1 MVSWII
7 KRAKKCLDY
16 VSTIYIIHLF
26 LCWMNEH
33 FPKNWDWWIVN
44 FCSFLIMAVL
54 SEYLCIR
61 KEMKVI
67 KLDHSI
73 DIGDLSSDDSDLDND
88 DLINTDNKPLLLHQI
103 NKLNATNNNNGTNRK
118 NSDDI
123 YDDNHTIHIQNDD
136 QAYEVKIV

>member
-16 VSTIYIIHLF
+16 VSTIYILHLF
-26 LCWMNEH
+26 LCWMNDH
-33 FPKNWDWWIVN
+33 FPSNWDWWIVN

-67 KLDHSI
+67 KLDHNI
-73 DIGDLSSDDSDLDND
+73 NLDDLSSSDDDLLND
-88 DLINTDNKPLLLHQI
+88 DNDNKPLLLHQI
-103 NKLNATNNNNGTNRK
+103 NKLNGTGSTRNKDRK
-118 NSDDI
+118 NSDD
-123 YDDNHTIHIQNDD
+123 YNDNGKSKVHIQNDD
-136 QAYEVKIV
+136 TIYDVKII

>member
-7 KRAKKCLDY
+7 KRAKKCLDF
-16 VSTIYIIHLF
+16 VSTIYILHLF

-33 FPKNWDWWIVN
+33 FPSNWDWWIVN

-67 KLDHSI
+67 KLDHNI
-73 DIGDLSSDDSDLDND
+73 NLDDLSSDDND
-88 DLINTDNKPLLLHQI
+88 DLDDDADDKPLLLHQI
-103 NKLNATNNNNGTNRK
+103 NKLNGNGAMRK
-118 NSDDI
+118 DRKLSDD
-123 YDDNHTIHIQNDD
+123 YHDNGQSMIHIQNDD
-136 QAYEVKIV
+136 QMYEVKIV

>member
-16 VSTIYIIHLF
+16 VSTIYILHLL
-26 LCWMNEH
+26 LCWINHH
-33 FPKNWDWWIVN
+33 FPSNWDWWIVN

-67 KLDHSI
+67 KLDHNI
-73 DIGDLSSDDSDLDND
+73 NLDDLSSDDDNNSDLLD
-88 DLINTDNKPLLLHQI
+88 DPDDDKPLLLHQI
-103 NKLNATNNNNGTNRK
+103 NKLNGNTRK
-118 NSDDI
+118 DRKCSDD
-123 YDDNHTIHIQNDD
+123 YKENGKSKVHIQNDD
-136 QAYEVKIV
+136 TMFDVKIV